1 MKDNKNNKN
10 YNNKKHKDREP
21 DDGTFISYKE
31 NEEFNSNGSSRYGY
45 EQDIISYRKEW
56 GLLKI

>member
-45 EQDIISYRKEW
+45 EQDSCD
-56 GLLKI
+56 L